1 MGHLGITE
9 IAIIAGVIVLLFG
22 ARKIPE
28 LMRGLGIGV
37 KEFKSGLKEDISAT
51 EETDQDKK
59 NSNGNG
65 GTPAGSN

>member
-9 IAIIAGVIVLLFG
+9 IAIIAGVVILLFG

-37 KEFKSGLKEDISAT
+37 KEFKSGLKDDAT
-51 EETDQDKK
+51 EDDETNGGKKK
-59 NSNGNG
+59 NEESKEV
-65 GTPAGSN
+65 

>member
-37 KEFKSGLKEDISAT
+37 KEFKSGLKDDISASD
-51 EETDQDKK
+51 ENDKDIK
-59 NSNGNG
+59 NADGNG